1 MSSEAQGPDISKL
14 IDNAKEELETMP
26 KILPDEHEGI
36 DPPSGEE
43 PPNAKALRER
53 MAQNMT
59 KPPSEPTKVEVVVK
73 PKPKS
78 LDSIRW
84 ALIPT
89 GDARTE
95 ESPALGEHFHVQT
108 DEERKADLSARA
120 EAYNS
125 TKQKQYFLHGQV
137 LGRFGSFYRG
147 LSRAVNGTMPEE
159 LQAMLVLSGDYGYG
173 IESDSYA
180 EQVHYA
186 AASALRKDVNGDSSS
201 WRGIDGYIPQG
212 AAKAV
217 LEKAQQA
224 KQGVPLTEDDL
235 TRCMLTA
242 LACGGPLQAL
252 EMASLGRRYVKPS
265 RFEKESDT
273 YDAGK
278 AVLTKLTTKYGE
290 HSFDRAYALSPES
303 TRRRIDAEFATLEQN
318 PKYADLLQY
327 PGVPLLIEKA
337 KSRMNERL
345 HREQSRWYEAQ
356 KVRDVSALEAALDS
370 EHLRSLSEQ
379 TAIEGGHFEVIEA
392 EISKRSQEVVDGKV
406 ANMIGAE
413 LVRRL
418 HPEHSIANVETA
430 LKAKALGGAGRV
442 PAYYPSNEFVSI
454 FGYTKETQLSPAER
468 QKKVQD
474 IPVTSTAM
482 EEVVS
487 REFDWR
493 GEERLKSLVALLKSP
508 SYFTYVL
515 GNETRGKTDVA
526 MAQATR
532 EQIARALIQGITFLQ
547 TISED
552 EYVRNIAERELGL
565 VGYLTPGDEGA
576 LGKAQAELR
585 KTFADQKDDQS
596 GLTLYD
602 TLLAEGQIERDAEVV
617 GLIAH
622 ASTEE
627 ARALSVVKIENVK
640 GILSSQIEAVSEELR
655 ELLKKN
661 TELEGM
667 KQKLAN
673 AEAKKTEL
681 ANQKAAT
688 DALVVADS
696 WVDRKLHPDRPTTTV
711 KLSKQTAIAASM
723 LENDADIEMFQGE
736 VDKMTDITPNRV
748 ALAQKKAEGIARLAK
763 QAHAVE

>member
-1 MSSEAQGPDISKL
+1 MSGEAQGPDISKL
-14 IDNAKEELETMP
+14 IDNAKGELETMP
-26 KILPDEHEGI
+26 KIPPDEYEGV

-43 PPNAKALRER
+43 PPHAKSLREKI
-53 MAQNMT
+53 APQIPEK
-59 KPPSEPTKVEVVVK
+59 KPTSVRVEND
-73 PKPKS
+73 PKTQPA

-84 ALIPT
+84 SLIST
-89 GDARTE
+89 GKARTE
-95 ESPALGEHFHVQT
+95 ESPALGEQMHAQT

-120 EAYNS
+120 EAYNN
-125 TKQKQYFLHGQV
+125 TKSEQHYLPGQV

-147 LSRAVNGTMPEE
+147 LSRVVNGAMPEE

-173 IESDSYA
+173 RQSDSYA

-186 AASALRKDVNGDSSS
+186 AASALRKDENGDSSS

-217 LEKAQQA
+217 LDKAQQA

-252 EMASLGRRYVKPS
+252 EMAALGKQYVRPS
-265 RFEKESDT
+265 RFEKESET

-278 AVLTKLTTKYGE
+278 IVLTKLTTTYGE

-303 TRRRIDAEFATLEQN
+303 TKRRIDAEFATLEQN

-327 PGVPLLIEKA
+327 PGVPLLIDKA
-337 KSRMNERL
+337 KTRLNERV

-356 KVRDVSALEAALDS
+356 KVRDVSALEATLDT
-370 EHLRSLSEQ
+370 EHLMSLTEQ
-379 TAIEGGHFEVIEA
+379 TAIEGDQFEVVKA
-392 EISKRSQEVVDGKV
+392 EISKRSQEVVDGRV

-442 PAYYPSNEFVSI
+442 PAYYTSNEFVSI
-454 FGYTKETQLSPAER
+454 FGYTRETQLNSAER
-468 QKKVQD
+468 QQKVQD
-474 IPVTSTAM
+474 MPITSTAVQ
-482 EEVVS
+482 ELVS

-493 GEERLKSLVALLKSP
+493 GGERVKSLVALLKNP

-515 GNETRGKTDVA
+515 GNEMRGKTDFA
-526 MAQATR
+526 TAQATR

-552 EYVRNIAERELGL
+552 EHVRNIAERELGL
-565 VGYLTPGDEGA
+565 VGYLDPGDEGA

-585 KTFADQKDDQS
+585 RTFADPKDEQS
-596 GLTLYD
+596 ELTLYD
-602 TLLAEGQIERDAEVV
+602 TLLAEGQLERDAEVI
-617 GLIAH
+617 GLIAR

-627 ARALSVVKIENVK
+627 AKVLSDVKIENIK
-640 GILSSQIEAVSEELR
+640 GILRSQINAVAEELR
-655 ELLKKN
+655 ELLKKQ

-667 KQKLAN
+667 KQKLAD
-673 AEAKKTEL
+673 AEAEKIEL
-681 ANQKAAT
+681 DQSRQT
-688 DALVVADS
+688 VDAQVVADS
-696 WVDRKLHPDRPTTTV
+696 WVDRKLHPDRPTTAV
-711 KLSKQTAIAASM
+711 KLSKQAAIAASIV
-723 LENDADIEMFQGE
+723 ENDADIKMFQGE
-736 VDKMTDITPNRV
+736 VDKMKDITPDRV
-748 ALAQKKAEGIARLAK
+748 ALAQKKAGGIARLAT